1 MFYIMLGFFITTFK
15 PGPQILNFL
24 SESGIPS
31 TCLQQEEEAKNNH
44 HYSLPLIRKRYF
56 NVNCLIVK
64 EDQGSGIERSLLL
77 E

>member
-1 MFYIMLGFFITTFK
+1 MLGFFITTFK
-15 PGPQILNFL
+15 PGPRTLNFF

-44 HYSLPLIRKRYF
+44 HYSLPLICKRYF
-56 NVNCLIVK
+56 NVNCLIMK
-64 EDQGSGIERSLLL
+64 EDWGSGKEERSLLL